1 MTCVDSLTTGSSAD
15 AVLWEGPRFY
25 VESSANLRHW
35 PEEET
40 PAGICSVMEA
50 GGGYV
55 TSTFPKAGGCSFFP
69 SYQRAPFLCSP
80 AAQLQITSIFWR
92 GSSICIWCPGFYSRC
107 SGETLM
113 VWLLDYHHPQANTH
127 CSLSET
133 ICLSRT
139 FGLRCKFLVWHTSR
153 SLRSCSQGREASG
166 SKICALLPHSSLMV
180 SPLSGTLFSVAAA
193 RSHRTV
199 TNKVFKQLPPS
210 LHKRQQT
217 QKLSLSVKEA

>member
-1 MTCVDSLTTGSSAD
+1 MEKWLLNDLCGLTHHWVQCRRSPLRRAPI
-15 AVLWEGPRFY
+15 LCR
-25 VESSANLRHW
+25 ESSAKLRHW

-139 FGLRCKFLVWHTSR
+139 FGLRCKFLV
-153 SLRSCSQGREASG
+153 
-166 SKICALLPHSSLMV
+166 
-180 SPLSGTLFSVAAA
+180 
-193 RSHRTV
+193 
-199 TNKVFKQLPPS
+199 
-210 LHKRQQT
+210 
-217 QKLSLSVKEA
+217 